1 MLGLGRWPERSAI
14 PPPQAAAGSPDAV
27 SGVCLLNCAG
37 GMNNKSVAEDWRV
50 KLAMPLFLLIDWLL
64 AQPKLARYL
73 FDKFR

>member
-1 MLGLGRWPERSAI
+1 
-14 PPPQAAAGSPDAV
+14 
-27 SGVCLLNCAG
+27 
-37 GMNNKSVAEDWRV
+37 MNNKSVAEDWRV